1 MQNIRADSYLEPF
14 PHIIFHNFYN
24 EKELELI
31 WEELDFYTKPGK
43 LVETKDYGG
52 VVGYTNAK
60 ALWLDKLYGTKY
72 RNVSNILY
80 VNRKLFEKEILEAFA
95 NIHDSC
101 SIAATCNHDSTKVRY
116 YHDGDKYD
124 PHVDCTIQFLGF
136 SYFYREPKRFEGGEL
151 FFPDYDYTYSCDNN
165 SLIMMP
171 GWVRHGVTEI
181 KIKDSDYFQGFGRYA
196 ITSFFSNKEKE

>member
-24 EKELELI
+24 EEELELI

-72 RNVSNILY
+72 RDVSNILQ
-80 VNRKLFEKEILEAFA
+80 VNRKVFEKEILEAFA
-95 NIHDSC
+95 NVHDSC

-124 PHVDCTIQFLGF
+124 PHVDSTIQFLGF

>member
-60 ALWLDKLYGTKY
+60 ALWLDKLYGIKY
-72 RNVSNILY
+72 RNVSNILQ
-80 VNRKLFEKEILEAFA
+80 VNRKVFEKEILEAFA
-95 NIHDSC
+95 NVHDSC
-101 SIAATCNHDSTKVRY
+101 SIAATCNYDCTKIRY

-124 PHVDCTIQFLGF
+124 PHVDSTVQFLGF

>member
-72 RNVSNILY
+72 RNVSNILQ
-80 VNRKLFEKEILEAFA
+80 VNRKVFEKEILEAFA
-95 NIHDSC
+95 GIHGCC
-101 SIAATCNHDSTKVRY
+101 SIAATCNNDSTKVRY

-124 PHVDCTIQFLGF
+124 PHVDSSVQFLGF

-151 FFPDYDYTYSCDNN
+151 FFPDYDYTYPCDNN

>member
-101 SIAATCNHDSTKVRY
+101 SIAATCNYDCTKIRY

>member
-31 WEELDFYTKPGK
+31 WEELDFYTKPSK

-52 VVGYTNAK
+52 VIGYTNAK

-95 NIHDSC
+95 NVHDSC

>member
-1 MQNIRADSYLEPF
+1 MENLRADSYLEPF

-24 EKELELI
+24 KEELELI

-80 VNRKLFEKEILEAFA
+80 VNRKVFEKEILEAFA
-95 NIHDSC
+95 NIHDCC